1 MNFTMYKKWP
11 LALILFALSFAIV
24 GCDDEEAET
33 LDQNISLKFNATF
46 DGEPLNFNEA
56 RMVDDHRFEMTT
68 LNFYVSNIV
77 FVKADGTEDLF
88 PDPVLINLGST
99 ISVIDQ
105 INLLVEP
112 GDYESVRF
120 AVGLDET
127 ANAVNAEAV
136 EDTSSPISA
145 TQNMYWGW
153 AKAYVFIKLE
163 GRYDFQELGTEVW
176 DQSFAY
182 HMGHNTIYNEVSI
195 NFNESVSGTER
206 SEIEL
211 DIDVKDIFFSDT
223 NPIDIDTQPTSHVSE
238 SAFVTRLSDNF
249 VAAFE

>member
-1 MNFTMYKKWP
+1 MNITVFKKWP
-11 LALILFALSFAIV
+11 LALCLIALSFAII
-24 GCDDEEAET
+24 GCDDDEAET
-33 LDQNISLKFNATF
+33 LEQNVSLKFNATF
-46 DGEPLNFNEA
+46 DGAPLNFNEA
-56 RMVDDHRFEMTT
+56 IMVDDHRFEMTT
-68 LNFYVSNIV
+68 LNFYVSNMV
-77 FVKADGTEDLF
+77 FVKSDGTEDF
-88 PDPVLINLGST
+88 YPDPVLINLGST

-112 GDYESVRF
+112 GDYESMRF
-120 AVGLDET
+120 SVGLDET

-136 EDTSSPISA
+136 EDTSSPVSA

-163 GRYDFQELGTEVW
+163 GRYDTQALGTEVW

-182 HMGHNTIYNEVSI
+182 HMGSNEIYNEVSI
-195 NFNESVSGTER
+195 DFNQNVSATER

-211 DIDVKDIFFSDT
+211 DIDVKDIFFGDT
-223 NPIDIDTQPTSHVSE
+223 DPIDINEQPTSHVSL
-238 SAFVTRLSDNF
+238 SPFVTRLSDNF